1 GARHLVEPQ
10 QEGSAMYYL
19 VNALLVLAIAFFF
32 VLPMTDRRT
41 ARMKLCMVCALAV
54 ALTVSATMSRPRG
67 GATPVMAA
75 KG

>member
-1 GARHLVEPQ
+1 
-10 QEGSAMYYL
+10 MK
-19 VNALLVLAIAFFF
+19 ALLVLAIGFF
-32 VLPMTDRRT
+32 VGLPPTGRGT

>member
-1 GARHLVEPQ
+1 MLFR
-10 QEGSAMYYL
+10 S
-19 VNALLVLAIAFFF
+19 AIAFFF

>member
-1 GARHLVEPQ
+1 
-10 QEGSAMYYL
+10 MYCL

-32 VLPMTDRRT
+32 FLPMTDRRT

-54 ALTVSATMSRPRG
+54 ALTVSATMSRPH
-67 GATPVMAA
+67 AAAPVMAA